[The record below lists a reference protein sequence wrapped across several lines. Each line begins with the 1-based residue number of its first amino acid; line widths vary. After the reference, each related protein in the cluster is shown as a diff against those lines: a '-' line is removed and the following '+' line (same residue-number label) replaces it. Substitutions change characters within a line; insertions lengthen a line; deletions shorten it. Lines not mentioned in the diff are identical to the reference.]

1 MIKTLLFSVW
11 FVFHPV
17 HVSIT
22 SIDYIPESDSLKVF
36 VKMYLDDFLLDMG
49 INADSTP
56 KVGFSDNNPE
66 SKVILENYLNSK
78 LVLRVNKN
86 LISGKLI
93 DFSVVDNEV
102 KLNFTYSQVRNPK
115 ILVVKNQI
123 MTGLY
128 KDQANLVIIKIN
140 EFEEGIKLTS
150 DLTEQTIKIK

>member
-1 MIKTLLFSVW
+1 MIKALLFSVW

-36 VKMYLDDFLLDMG
+36 VKMYLDDFLLDMAISG
-49 INADSTP
+49 DSTP
-56 KVGFSDNNPE
+56 EDGFSDKNPK

-93 DFSVVDNEV
+93 DFSIVDNEV
-102 KLNFTYSQVRNPK
+102 KLNFSYSQVRNPK
-115 ILVVKNQI
+115 LLVVKNQI

-128 KDQANLVIIKIN
+128 KDQANLVIIKIK

-150 DLTEQTIKIK
+150 DLTEQTIIIK

>member
-1 MIKTLLFSVW
+1 MIKILLFSVL
-11 FVFHPV
+11 FVVHPV
-17 HVSIT
+17 HVSVT

-36 VKMYLDDFLLDMG
+36 VKIYLDDLLLDMAS
-49 INADSTP
+49 NDSSTP
-56 KVGFSDNNPE
+56 GAGFSDDNPE
-66 SKVILENYLNSK
+66 SRLILENYLNRK

-93 DFSVVDNEV
+93 DFTIVDNEV
-102 KLNFTYSQVRNPK
+102 KINLGYSQVRNPK
-115 ILVVKNQI
+115 TLEVKNLI
-123 MTGLY
+123 MTELY